1 MPSSQGARKV
11 TRTFVVDPDKSP
23 FDSLKDDPNSKPTL
37 ILNGCTADNADDAAV
52 FAEHLEIAQAGNVP
66 FISINIFCDTEDHQ
80 RRFGDPTRYEELK
93 SKLRDRQILQ
103 LLLSN
108 HELLDPTKCSP
119 D

>member
-11 TRTFVVDPDKSP
+11 TRTFVFDPA

-66 FISINIFCDTEDHQ
+66 FISINIFCDTENHS
-80 RRFGDPTRYEELK
+80 E
-93 SKLRDRQILQ
+93 ILFDMK
-103 LLLSN
+103 N
-108 HELLDPTKCSP
+108 
-119 D
+119 